1 MKAVWILYDIVI
13 DSDILAALR
22 EAAPGGYTRWP
33 RLTGD
38 GPQSGP
44 RLDNS
49 VWPGANAAILAVR
62 GDAAAAAL
70 MARLQAL
77 RDEVGTLTGVWAFA
91 TPVLEALK

>member
-13 DSDILAALR
+13 DGDVTGAIR

-44 RLDNS
+44 RLDTA

-62 GDAAAAAL
+62 EDGEAAAL

-77 RDEVGTLTGVWAFA
+77 RDEVGRLTGVWAF
-91 TPVLEALK
+91 TMPVLEALK